1 MLFILLC
8 NECKETPTQFK
19 LKVFYMLQLNICLGL
34 LSCFSLVRLLLKL
47 WLGLGTIT
55 TCLGLENIMV
65 DGDGKTSCEKQ
76 VSLKI
81 SSDVIRTA
89 VDCLAV
95 VAPSQSP
102 PPSAATDD

>member
-65 DGDGKTSCEKQ
+65 WVEFLFRSP
-76 VSLKI
+76 
-81 SSDVIRTA
+81 R
-89 VDCLAV
+89 
-95 VAPSQSP
+95 SQMEMVKLPVKSRSP
-102 PPSAATDD
+102 